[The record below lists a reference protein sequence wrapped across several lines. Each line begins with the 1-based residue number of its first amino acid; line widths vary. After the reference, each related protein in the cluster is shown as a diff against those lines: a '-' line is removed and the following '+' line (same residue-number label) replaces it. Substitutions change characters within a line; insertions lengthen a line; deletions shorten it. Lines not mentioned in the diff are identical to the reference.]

1 MRGVLAKKHS
11 VQLLVKNL
19 SSYVIVVTPL
29 INAASVRTEGRPS
42 DDHRLTTLYAMRDVL
57 SFKKELTSKKV
68 ICYLYRKG

>member
-42 DDHRLTTLYAMRDVL
+42 DDHRLRILYAMKDVL
-57 SFKKELTSKKV
+57 SFNMYHPVYS
-68 ICYLYRKG
+68 